1 MDQCQQYFDKFQN
14 EKTFLEMFPDLSFVK
29 YTTQKI
35 IEEIASGQSR
45 ACLSYV
51 STQCFIR
58 AADSPQAPGLT
69 AALTLASPAGSLH
82 MLFPPLFLALAWF
95 GTGCTGFHRCQR
107 QRVAVR
113 EVSQSNGGLD
123 WLLVLAFRILG
134 QKQEQLGLV
143 PYSATN
149 GIDSLNIYRWFSQGY
164 QVMTDESSCG

>member
-1 MDQCQQYFDKFQN
+1 MTFPAMDQCQQYFDKFQN

-51 STQCFIR
+51 STQCFIC

-82 MLFPPLFLALAWF
+82 TFSLCCSLPQPSLELAQWISLLAKTTRSCKGSQSARAKEDWTSFQDQLLGYWDRNRNNLAWF
-95 GTGCTGFHRCQR
+95 LT
-107 QRVAVR
+107 V
-113 EVSQSNGGLD
+113 
-123 WLLVLAFRILG
+123 
-134 QKQEQLGLV
+134 QLMGLV
-143 PYSATN
+143 S
-149 GIDSLNIYRWFSQGY
+149 
-164 QVMTDESSCG
+164 